1 MKVEVVE
8 QFTDKHTGKTHKVGD
23 TMTATV
29 ERVNEILSVGAF
41 VKILDED
48 AKETETPAAKKT
60 AGKKKTENE

>member
-41 VKILDED
+41 VKILDEE
-48 AKETETPAAKKT
+48 KETETPAAKKT